1 MNSSDDSGPEILH
14 ADSSDRD
21 QLEGVGE
28 SAAAPTSAPEPGQAV
43 EEATAEARPPSTE
56 TDADEGSQSADE
68 GQAPAAAFIEKWKTS
83 SIPLLNKPFF
93 KGVQLALVLGGAAV
107 LANNY
112 FVPKDVRD
120 GIEMTT
126 FTDSFGRG
134 DLTDINGQ
142 SVGKL
147 RADYLGGQEW
157 VQFSGGFGAAP
168 DFEDVFGV
176 SQDQASLFR
185 APEGKGATFALVRGF
200 VPPTTVE
207 VRISVPSTDA
217 GMFFRYVD
225 EENWWALVNEPL
237 EGQFK
242 IIRTLRGKS
251 ELIGT
256 TGKNSVL
263 GSGYLLTVRLDPNGF
278 EIFQNGSPVM
288 RVDDSSLTSR
298 DAAGAG
304 LFALSARAVG
314 ARWDDF
320 VLREPPSAP
329 ANVTPDDIDTDAV
342 TPSTFVVP
350 DSPLPRVPSGPLG
363 PSGISGVSGP
373 SGPSGSA
380 GTSGGEAAATSSD
393 SANSSTTTVDVS
405 GTSGP

>member
-1 MNSSDDSGPEILH
+1 MSSNDDNGPEILP
-14 ADSSDRD
+14 ADSPD
-21 QLEGVGE
+21 QDQSEVVGGE
-28 SAAAPTSAPEPGQAV
+28 ASAPTSAPEPEPGRAV
-43 EEATAEARPPSTE
+43 EGTSSEARSPSAD
-56 TDADEGSQSADE
+56 TDADEGSRSADE

-83 SIPLLNKPFF
+83 SIPFLNKPFF

-107 LANNY
+107 LVNNY
-112 FVPKDVRD
+112 FVPKEVRD
-120 GIEMTT
+120 GIEVTT

-147 RADYLGGQEW
+147 RADYPGGQEW
-157 VQFSGGFGAAP
+157 VQFSGGFGAASE
-168 DFEDVFGV
+168 FEDVFGV

-185 APEGKGATFALVRGF
+185 ASKGKGATFALVRGF

-207 VRISVPSTDA
+207 VRIAVPGTDA
-217 GMFFRYVD
+217 GLFFRYVD

-251 ELIGT
+251 ELVGT
-256 TGKNSVL
+256 TGKNSIL
-263 GSGYLLTVRLDPNGF
+263 GSGYLLTVRLDPKGF
-278 EIFQNGSPVM
+278 EIFQNGSPVL
-288 RVDDSSLTSR
+288 RVDDSSLASR

-304 LFALSARAVG
+304 MFALSPRAVG

-320 VLREPPSAP
+320 VMREPPAAP
-329 ANVTPDDIDTDAV
+329 ANVTPGDIDTDAV

-350 DSPLPRVPSGPLG
+350 DSPIPQIPSGPSGAAGASGASGSSG
-363 PSGISGVSGP
+363 PTGVSGVSGP
-373 SGPSGSA
+373 SG
-380 GTSGGEAAATSSD
+380 ESSPD
-393 SANSSTTTVDVS
+393 SAASDAS
-405 GTSGP
+405 GASGP